1 MPHCPLCG
9 LEPTDDRSRCPIDNA
24 YLRTRHCALCQGE
37 VGWRDLHCGWCGCR
51 LQNSSIQEI
60 VDLQKAS
67 LAAVCASHTID
78 GFLVLAMAPVLF
90 SFVPEVRALGSLP
103 VCLPF
108 LWFYWIAL
116 WSNGRQSLGQF
127 VMRLAS
133 LDNRRLPLSAQQVAY
148 NLTWGLL
155 VPDPRRTVRFPRLHF
170 WKVSESQMAQA

>member
-1 MPHCPLCG
+1 VPHCPLCG
-9 LEPTDDRSRCPIDNA
+9 LEPFDARPRCPIDNA
-24 YLRTRHCALCQGE
+24 YLRSRHCGSCLGE
-37 VGWRDLHCGWCGCR
+37 VGWRDLHCGWCG
-51 LQNSSIQEI
+51 SSLEDSSSQEI

-67 LAAVCASHTID
+67 LASVCLAHALD

-108 LWFYWIAL
+108 LWFYWIIL
-116 WSNGRQSLGQF
+116 WSCGRQSLGLF

-133 LDNRRLPLSAQQVAY
+133 LDPRRLPLSAKQVAY

-155 VPDPRRTVRFPRLHF
+155 VPDSRRSAALPRLHF
-170 WKVSESQMAQA
+170 WKISNPQMVRA